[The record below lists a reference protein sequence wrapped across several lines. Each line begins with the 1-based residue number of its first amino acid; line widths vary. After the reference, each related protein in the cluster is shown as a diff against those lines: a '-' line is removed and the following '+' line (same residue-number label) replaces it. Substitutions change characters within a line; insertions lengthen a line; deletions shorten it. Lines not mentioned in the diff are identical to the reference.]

1 MKRAR
6 EPLFLHQN
14 EGMTGQQLGDIQ
26 SQREKDAK
34 QKAAGDAWIKGAPA
48 RLEKERE
55 ARRNSQ
61 LGKQAQANIDKLQAE
76 VSNLERNL
84 SKGSLNDK
92 NAKLKRIR
100 ELNQQ
105 ISTTAATYL

>member
-14 EGMTGQQLGDIQ
+14 EGMTSQQLGDIQ
-26 SQREKDAK
+26 AQREKDAK
-34 QKAAGDAWIKGAPA
+34 QKAAADAWIKGAPA

-55 ARRNSQ
+55 ARRNSPT
-61 LGKQAQANIDKLQAE
+61 GKQAQARIDQMQAE
-76 VSNLERNL
+76 VANLERNL
-84 SKGSLNDK
+84 SKGSLSDK

-100 ELNQQ
+100 ELKGQ
-105 ISTTAATYL
+105 IASTVIR